1 MESQALPAHFHSAK
15 ALLTHVRD
23 QRIAALMAR
32 FPPWYV
38 RFHDGWSAPLTLLV
52 AIAWF
57 VALLPWLV
65 RGWPPSY
72 RLSAAILGLVYAAR
86 GFVVLAS
93 ALIAYAGYRARRFPQ
108 ARIDREVATT
118 EQRAAAYAKAIDP
131 RLVRIEALA
140 LLRRF
145 LEGERATLL
154 PEAAVGFRDPAQPT
168 GVRVS
173 LVEEAAER
181 AEALERF
188 PESSFRVD
196 LAGLGIVDEYLP
208 GGPEACEDGRT
219 AHFTYTYDTD
229 IAPRLRAAFAR

>member
-1 MESQALPAHFHSAK
+1 M
-15 ALLTHVRD
+15 RD
-23 QRIAALMAR
+23 QRIAALKAR

-38 RFHDGWSAPLTLLV
+38 RFHDGWSAPLILLV

-57 VALLPWLV
+57 VVLLSWLV
-65 RGWPPSY
+65 QGWLPSY
-72 RLSAAILGLVYAAR
+72 EPSAAIRGLVYAVR
-86 GFVVLAS
+86 TFVVLAS
-93 ALIAYAGYRARRFPQ
+93 VLIAYVGYRTRRFPQ
-108 ARIDREVATT
+108 ALIDQEVITT

-131 RLVRIEALA
+131 RLVRIEAFA
-140 LLRRF
+140 LLRTF

-181 AEALERF
+181 AEALERS

-219 AHFTYTYDTD
+219 AHFTHTYDTD